1 MFLKNKVVIMA
12 VVVAAAVFV
21 IALQFQYLLDLLT
34 SFGDADLQV
43 WSPISEVESLSEYPG
58 TTYPDS
64 WDGINTASACLLV
77 LDENL
82 RLPEWLAYHY
92 HALPLRYL
100 VISVDPRS
108 QKSPSEILDRFR
120 DQGMIIVEWSDY
132 NFTDWQP
139 LPPTAPQ
146 TELRDRH
153 RNRQKRFYEAC
164 MTHLHHANRTW
175 TAMYDSDEFLT
186 LKDTSNTTR
195 ELVSKEG
202 WFIRYVQE
210 NNLTEAGC
218 FSFPRVLFGAQEIP
232 SDELHS
238 DHPDELD
245 AVDPM
250 RFDTLRFRYHAEHG
264 HKLNGHGKAVI
275 DVSKIREHL
284 PLYGK
289 VPNPHRPLSI
299 CDRAMYHNVKSSP
312 FLVHHYLGSWEAYS
326 FRDDSRKHAER
337 SREAWEYRASLDH
350 IRNDQLSG
358 WLKEFVTLHGPERAS
373 TLLHEVG
380 LPPDYHNEDDPSDW
394 AFDPNAPSYRGK
406 ENGIHK
412 DFFQFL
418 RQRNESLVINA
429 TTAP

>member
-1 MFLKNKVVIMA
+1 MA

-132 NFTDWQP
+132 NFTDWEQ
-139 LPPTAPQ
+139 LPPTAS
-146 TELRDRH
+146 RDKRIWRH
-153 RNRQKRFYEAC
+153 RYRQRRFYEAC

-175 TAMYDSDEFLT
+175 TAMYDADEFLT
-186 LKDTSNTTR
+186 LKDTPKNTTKR
-195 ELVSKEG
+195 DKRIWRHRYRQRRFYEACMTHLHHANRTWTVMLDADEFLGLAKETPQNTTKELVSKEG
-202 WFIRYVQE
+202 WFIRYVQDNSLSDE
-210 NNLTEAGC
+210 VC
-218 FSFPRVLFGAQEIP
+218 FFFRRAMFGAKEIP
-232 SDELHS
+232 SNELYS

-245 AVDPM
+245 TVDAM
-250 RFDTLRFRYHAEHG
+250 RLDTLRFRFHAHQQHE
-264 HKLNGHGKAVI
+264 LNGPGKSVI
-275 DVSKIREHL
+275 DVSKLREYL
-284 PLYGK
+284 PLLDK
-289 VPNPHRPLSI
+289 VSTVHSVLPI
-299 CDRAMYHNVKSSP
+299 CEGRSANATRWP
-312 FLVHHYLGSWEAYS
+312 FVGHHYVGSWESYS
-326 FRDDSRKHAER
+326 LRDDPRKKRSRKG
-337 SREAWEYRASLDH
+337 WEERASVGDM
-350 IRNDQLSG
+350 RNDQLSG
-358 WLKEFVTLHGPERAS
+358 WLKEFVALHGPERAS
-373 TLLHEVG
+373 VLLHEAG
-380 LPPDYHNEDDPSDW
+380 LSPDYRS
-394 AFDPNAPSYRGK
+394 A
-406 ENGIHK
+406 
-412 DFFQFL
+412 
-418 RQRNESLVINA
+418 
-429 TTAP
+429 